1 MADSD
6 SEYTDCD
13 CDGDSEIDIMF
24 PVDYV
29 DRIDSY
35 HATLI
40 SERWSALPPD
50 LRKEATHLM
59 RLNVFWRQIL
69 LLNDGTS
76 NIVQW
81 AQHHDFDPTDLSIG
95 TLLKIEILEAI
106 LRALEL
112 GTNDEKQTH
121 HLIMITIRFSLP
133 ADTIAHIAAIDW
145 LKKTEAPEIESRVM
159 TKTHCFLCYSSL
171 HYIFRDYGNFI
182 FRMTESTAQT
192 MEMLR
197 SKALDCQV
205 EASNLLKQKGNDL
218 FQEQKYESAVHIYSK
233 AIKCYPENH
242 VIYGNR
248 ALCYIRCKKY
258 IEAAFDG
265 KRATLLEPLW
275 AKGHYRYCEALFLLG
290 EEKRALAA
298 NSSARNLCKNDP
310 DGVQDLMLQHQKF
323 VEAMIGNKVGPP
335 KKGKGSSKAAAI
347 KKCVV
352 VQQHVLKTKGGGLNK
367 SKVVPGAA
375 LPFKAAECKTKKE
388 NQQVK
393 EKAVPP
399 TPASIT
405 KESVPPKKT
414 KPPPAAAAKPPSTPK
429 KTKPPPAAAA
439 KPPSTPKKTRPPPA
453 AAAKPP
459 STMAPPGAS
468 TTKQPDTLKKKDQGP
483 ENHAEQQ
490 PQPVAINKTAVCKE
504 LRSLV
509 HDAHTALSNLC
520 SYNAEMAFRQAL
532 ALLDTISHKDIGLS
546 TLDVQL
552 LLYGRVSALTDI
564 GKPEEIA
571 EAQRL
576 LEKIKSYEERI
587 FQCFVHYARGRLYLK
602 ENRFA
607 VAQKHFEDS
616 LQMVKNRITPGT
628 LTWPLSK
635 EIVKET
641 QLNYFKK
648 LLEDSIALC
657 KFPPIP
663 DATCR
668 LGKCMSSSKNIY
680 ITDPDFKG
688 FIQIKCSQQC
698 LIEYHTACWKTL
710 KASLSFEKNEKDFL
724 EQPCRTPDCF
734 GQVCSIK
741 ILDPTGLV
749 KCKFERDIPK
759 PQTQKKPK
767 VNQKCSIRV
776 KKSKEE
782 SQLKTKNINNNNKQ
796 LSEEK
801 VNISEDILPAKKN
814 NSVLQSQQKA
824 WLLYGDRILVQ
835 VYQMMRLLRQ
845 EKGLS
850 VSTLSTYLRPWL
862 ELDSEQGNQLATKML
877 NWQQEQLETLDQAVE
892 LLLERKNRVWARV
905 FIELLSKSLDINRE
919 LSQWAGRLNNADLN
933 AAKSFIERN
942 AHQMEDWDLTPLL
955 TFAPLRVMISE
966 SVGNSQELMTKNGLS
981 KYLGWAAPHEM
992 RVFIWTLAELKDRV
1006 TCNLLL
1012 NEYFDMIDGHYSVL
1026 KKSDQNRDT
1035 VSVKNQGRKKKK
1047 GLNGLPVWRPSV
1059 APIDHGD
1066 QENPIYYPQPSEP
1079 FRIPSHL
1086 QAEVTEF
1093 EDQYIGPTHKRDL
1106 KKLLD
1111 NNPDPTEENMYDY
1124 FAQILEGHGPLLPDS
1139 PLLIDE
1145 MENFPPMAHAKIDK
1159 AGGFEAFLLRSLRF
1173 IKIGMRVGLAKH
1185 AVSLQQQQPPLEAP
1199 YIISP
1204 PQTEEPHPYSV
1215 DPYPSPTNHLPVGT
1229 DDLLCPVSRGQVSYW
1244 DDPKFSL
1251 DDFDWM
1257 ELYAAEEDTLE
1268 TYSHPSEL
1276 NPTPTEEIKAVKH
1289 SETQT
1294 CPAINDSVAINT
1306 EPLKRYESC
1315 HGDVNKKAKSI
1326 DEMKEKMN
1334 KMANDREEVG
1344 REHNKDL
1351 ESLQREIQEI
1361 TVNIQVTDKELTLF
1375 QQKLEEE
1382 IKKDQKEKKA
1392 NQEVLK
1398 TLKLETEQL
1407 VEEQASLTKTIR
1419 QKKASFKE
1427 ELDKF
1432 LELSNQSAAEK
1443 VSLED
1448 EVKRC
1453 KTAVAMA
1460 TKRSLTAQLCILESS
1475 RDQRLHSLHRQLA
1488 EAKALLGK
1496 LDENVQRFPSL
1507 ETSRQT
1513 WRTNVQDLE
1522 KKIATVETQYKEQT
1536 EQVKSG
1542 KRAKDVLLNSSQPEP
1557 QVSMLSTD
1565 MAALSMASAET
1576 LNPAK
1581 PALPASHTVF
1591 DKAMERLATVFP
1603 NYTRSDFMRFFKDLR
1618 SSNGGSLN
1626 GMGWQEV
1633 VSGVGQLI
1641 LEQQDKLKSGAA
1653 SKTTKP
1659 GGAPVDSN
1667 PSAWKQVQPQNPQDT
1682 TVLNLEDP
1690 CVICQ
1695 EDIHPSDHCV
1705 LECRHGFHNKCI
1717 MLWLKE
1723 TSNCPTCRKRTL
1735 MSDFPLL
1742 VGRRRQAP

>member
-13 CDGDSEIDIMF
+13 DDSDIQIMHFMGDYQSA
-24 PVDYV
+24 
-29 DRIDSY
+29 SY
-35 HATLI
+35 SNPCTPAWISATWN
-40 SERWSALPPD
+40 SLPAYLKKD
-50 LRKEATHLM
+50 AAHLM
-59 RLNVFWRQIL
+59 RLSVFWLQLL

-81 AQHHDFDPTDLSIG
+81 AKRHGCDPTDLSIG
-95 TLLKIEILEAI
+95 TLRKIEILEAI
-106 LRALEL
+106 LLALES
-112 GTNDEKQTH
+112 GTCNDEQTH
-121 HLIMITIRFSLP
+121 DLIMISAMFRNP
-133 ADTIAHIAAIDW
+133 AESRAHDAALRWLTKIAAPE
-145 LKKTEAPEIESRVM
+145 LKSHVM
-159 TKTHCFLCYSSL
+159 SQTTLLLSYSSL
-171 HYIFRDYGNFI
+171 RVIFRDYANFI
-182 FRMTESTAQT
+182 LKMAKYTDLT

-197 SKALDCQV
+197 SRTPGCQI
-205 EASNLLKQKGNDL
+205 EASNHLKNKGNEL
-218 FQEQKYESAVHIYSK
+218 FQKQKYEDAVHIYSK
-233 AIKCYPENH
+233 AIKHYPENH
-242 VIYGNR
+242 VIFGNR

-265 KRATLLEPLW
+265 KRAILLEPLW
-275 AKGHYRYCEALFLLG
+275 VKGHYRYCEALFLLG
-290 EEKRALAA
+290 EEKKAMVA
-298 NSSARNLCKNDP
+298 NSSAQNLCKNNP
-310 DGVQDLMLQHQKF
+310 EGVQELTQQHKKF
-323 VEAMIGNKVGPP
+323 VGAMIGNKSNKVGPP
-335 KKGKGSSKAAAI
+335 EKGKGSSNADAN
-347 KKCVV
+347 KKFVAE
-352 VQQHVLKTKGGGLNK
+352 QQHLLKAKGGSSNK

-375 LPFKAAECKTKKE
+375 SPCKAAECKTKKE

-399 TPASIT
+399 VPASIT
-405 KESVPPKKT
+405 KEPGTPKKT
-414 KPPPAAAAKPPSTPK
+414 RPKPAAAVKPPSTPK
-429 KTKPPPAAAA
+429 KT
-439 KPPSTPKKTRPPPA
+439 
-453 AAAKPP
+453 
-459 STMAPPGAS
+459 MAPLGAS
-468 TTKQPDTLKKKDQGP
+468 TTKQPNTLKKKDQGP

-490 PQPVAINKTAVCKE
+490 PKQPVAINKAAVCKE

-520 SYNAEMAFRQAL
+520 SYNAEMAFSQAL
-532 ALLDTISHKDIGLS
+532 ALLDTVSHKDMGLS

-576 LEKIKSYEERI
+576 LEKIKTYEERI
-587 FQCFVHYARGRLYLK
+587 FQCLVCYARGRLYLK

-616 LQMVKNRITPGT
+616 LQMVKNRITPGI

-680 ITDPDFKG
+680 FTDPDFKG

-710 KASLSFEKNEKDFL
+710 KTSLSFEKNEKDFL

-741 ILDPTGLV
+741 IVDPTGLV

-767 VNQKCSIRV
+767 VDQKCSIRV

-782 SQLKTKNINNNNKQ
+782 SQLKTKNINNNKQ
-796 LSEEK
+796 LCDEK
-801 VNISEDILPAKKN
+801 VTISEDILPAKDN

-835 VYQMMRLLRQ
+835 VCQMMRLLRQ

-862 ELDSEQGNQLATKML
+862 ELDSARGNQLATKML
-877 NWQQEQLETLDQAVE
+877 NWEEEQLETLDQAVE

-905 FIELLSKSLDINRE
+905 FIELLSKSFDISVE
-919 LSQWAGRLNNADLN
+919 LSQWASRLNDADLN
-933 AAKSFIERN
+933 AAKSFIKRN
-942 AHQMEDWDLTPLL
+942 AHQMEDWDVTVLL
-955 TFAPLRVMISE
+955 TFAPLRETISE
-966 SVGNSQELMTKNGLS
+966 SAVTSQEFIAKNGLS

-992 RVFIWTLAELKDRV
+992 RLFIWTLAELKDRV

-1026 KKSDQNRDT
+1026 KKSDQNSYP
-1035 VSVKNQGRKKKK
+1035 VSVKNPGRKRKK
-1047 GLNGLPVWRPSV
+1047 GLNSLPVWRQSF

-1066 QENPIYYPQPSEP
+1066 QENPIYYLQPSDP

-1086 QAEVTEF
+1086 QAEVAEF
-1093 EDQYIGPTHKRDL
+1093 EDQYNGPRHKTDL

-1159 AGGFEAFLLRSLRF
+1159 AGGFEAFLLESLRF

-1185 AVSLQQQQPPLEAP
+1185 AVSLQQQQHPLEAP
-1199 YIISP
+1199 YIISS

-1229 DDLLCPVSRGQVSYW
+1229 DDLLRPVSRGQVSYW

-1257 ELYAAEEDTLE
+1257 ELHAAEKEDAWE
-1268 TYSHPSEL
+1268 THSYSSES
-1276 NPTPTEEIKAVKH
+1276 NATPTEEIVAVKH

-1294 CPAINDSVAINT
+1294 CPVINDRVAINT
-1306 EPLKRYESC
+1306 EPLKRYESF
-1315 HGDVNKKAKSI
+1315 HGDVNKKAKCI
-1326 DEMKEKMN
+1326 NEMKEKMN
-1334 KMANDREEVG
+1334 KMANDREEV
-1344 REHNKDL
+1344 EQKHNEGL

-1398 TLKLETEQL
+1398 ALKLETEQL
-1407 VEEQASLTKTIR
+1407 VEEQASLTKTIK

-1427 ELDKF
+1427 ELDTF

-1453 KTAVAMA
+1453 KATVAIA
-1460 TKRSLTAQLCILESS
+1460 TKRYRTAQLCILESN

-1507 ETSRQT
+1507 ETNRQT

-1542 KRAKDVLLNSSQPEP
+1542 KRAKDVLSNSGQPEP

-1565 MAALSMASAET
+1565 MAALSTASAET
-1576 LNPAK
+1576 RNPTK
-1581 PALPASHTVF
+1581 PATPASNTVF

-1641 LEQQDKLKSGAA
+1641 LKHQEVLKSGAA
-1653 SKTTKP
+1653 SKTTELE
-1659 GGAPVDSN
+1659 GAQGDSN
-1667 PSAWKQVQPQNPQDT
+1667 TSVWKRFQPQNPQDT

-1695 EDIHPSDHCV
+1695 EDIHPADHCV
-1705 LECRHGFHNKCI
+1705 LECRHGFHKKCI

-1723 TSNCPTCRKRTL
+1723 TSNCPTCRKHTL

>member
-1 MADSD
+1 MSDSD
-6 SEYTDCD
+6 WEYTDCD
-13 CDGDSEIDIMF
+13 DDPDVRIVNLNGDYRFLDCF
-24 PVDYV
+24 
-29 DRIDSY
+29 
-35 HATLI
+35 
-40 SERWSALPPD
+40 ERYPAPWLTEKWSALPAD
-50 LRKEATHLM
+50 LKKEATHLM
-59 RLNVFWRQIL
+59 RLNTFWLQLL

-76 NIVQW
+76 NIAQW
-81 AQHHDFDPTDLSIG
+81 AKHHGCDPTNLSIG
-95 TLLKIEILEAI
+95 TLWKIEILEAV
-106 LRALEL
+106 LLAMES
-112 GTNDEKQTH
+112 GTNNKEQTL
-121 HLIMITIRFSLP
+121 HLIIISAMFCNPVDSM
-133 ADTIAHIAAIDW
+133 AHDAAIDW
-145 LKKTEAPEIESRVM
+145 LMKIKAPELESRVM
-159 TKTHCFLCYSSL
+159 SQTTLLLGYSSL
-171 HYIFRDYGNFI
+171 RYIFRDYADFI
-182 FRMTESTAQT
+182 FKMAKYTDQT
-192 MEMLR
+192 MASLR
-197 SKALDCQV
+197 CRTPDCQI
-205 EASNLLKQKGNDL
+205 EAGNHLKKRGNEL
-218 FQEQKYESAVHIYSK
+218 FQKQKYEEAVHIYSK

-242 VIYGNR
+242 VIFGNR

-265 KRATLLEPLW
+265 KRAILLEPLW

-290 EEKRALAA
+290 EEKKAMGA
-298 NSSARNLCKNDP
+298 NSSARNLCKDDP
-310 DGVQDLMLQHQKF
+310 EGVQDLTQQHQKF
-323 VEAMIGNKVGPP
+323 VGAMICNKSNKVGPP
-335 KKGKGSSKAAAI
+335 KKGKGSSNADANKKLVAEHQHLLKA
-347 KKCVV
+347 
-352 VQQHVLKTKGGGLNK
+352 KGGSSNK

-375 LPFKAAECKTKKE
+375 SPCKAAECKTKKE
-388 NQQVK
+388 NKQVK

-399 TPASIT
+399 VPSSIT
-405 KESVPPKKT
+405 KEPGTPKKT
-414 KPPPAAAAKPPSTPK
+414 RPPPAAAV
-429 KTKPPPAAAA
+429 

-453 AAAKPP
+453 DAVKPP
-459 STMAPPGAS
+459 STPKKTMAPPGAA

-483 ENHAEQQ
+483 ENHAKQE
-490 PQPVAINKTAVCKE
+490 PQPVAINKAAVCKE

-520 SYNAEMAFRQAL
+520 SYNAEMAFSQAL

-587 FQCFVHYARGRLYLK
+587 FQCLVYYARGRLYLK

-616 LQMVKNRITPGT
+616 LQMVKNRITPGI

-680 ITDPDFKG
+680 FTDPDFKG
-688 FIQIKCSQQC
+688 FIQIKCNQQC
-698 LIEYHTACWKTL
+698 LIEYHSACWKTFKTL
-710 KASLSFEKNEKDFL
+710 LSFEKNEKDFL

-741 ILDPTGLV
+741 IVDPTGLV

-782 SQLKTKNINNNNKQ
+782 SQLKTKNINNNKQ
-796 LSEEK
+796 LCEEN
-801 VNISEDILPAKKN
+801 VTTGISEDILPAKNN

-835 VYQMMRLLRQ
+835 VCQMMQLLRQ

-862 ELDSEQGNQLATKML
+862 ELDSARGNQLATKML
-877 NWQQEQLETLDQAVE
+877 NWQEAQLETLDQAVE

-905 FIELLSKSLDINRE
+905 FIELLSKSFGISVE
-919 LSQWAGRLNNADLN
+919 LSQWAGHLNDADLN

-942 AHQMEDWDLTPLL
+942 AHQMEDWDLTLLL
-955 TFAPLRVMISE
+955 TFAPLRETISE
-966 SVGNSQELMTKNGLS
+966 SVVTSQEFITKNGLS
-981 KYLGWAAPHEM
+981 KYLEWAAPHKM
-992 RVFIWTLAELKDRV
+992 RLFIWTLAELKDSV

-1026 KKSDQNRDT
+1026 KKSDQNSYP
-1035 VSVKNQGRKKKK
+1035 VSVKNPGRKRKK
-1047 GLNGLPVWRPSV
+1047 GLNGLPVWSGQQSF

-1066 QENPIYYPQPSEP
+1066 QENPIYYLQPSEP

-1086 QAEVTEF
+1086 QAEVAEF
-1093 EDQYIGPTHKRDL
+1093 EDQYNGPSHKTDL

-1139 PLLIDE
+1139 PLLINE
-1145 MENFPPMAHAKIDK
+1145 METFPPMAHAKIDK
-1159 AGGFEAFLLRSLRF
+1159 AGGFEAFLLESLRF
-1173 IKIGMRVGLAKH
+1173 IKIGKCVGLAKH
-1185 AVSLQQQQPPLEAP
+1185 AVSLQQQQQQHPLEGP
-1199 YIISP
+1199 YIISS

-1229 DDLLCPVSRGQVSYW
+1229 DDLLRPVSRGQVSYW

-1257 ELYAAEEDTLE
+1257 ELYAAEKEDTWE
-1268 TYSHPSEL
+1268 TYSYSSES
-1276 NPTPTEEIKAVKH
+1276 NATPTEEIVAVKH

-1294 CPAINDSVAINT
+1294 CPAIIDSVAINT

-1315 HGDVNKKAKSI
+1315 HGDVNKKAKCI
-1326 DEMKEKMN
+1326 NEMKEKMN
-1334 KMANDREEVG
+1334 KMANDREEV
-1344 REHNKDL
+1344 EQKHNEGL

-1398 TLKLETEQL
+1398 ALKLETEQL

-1427 ELDKF
+1427 ELDTF

-1453 KTAVAMA
+1453 KATVAMA
-1460 TKRSLTAQLCILESS
+1460 NKRYLTAQLCILESS

-1507 ETSRQT
+1507 ETNRQT

-1542 KRAKDVLLNSSQPEP
+1542 KRAKDVLSNSGQPEP

-1576 LNPAK
+1576 RNPAK
-1581 PALPASHTVF
+1581 PASAASNTVF

-1633 VSGVGQLI
+1633 VSGVSELI
-1641 LEQQDKLKSGAA
+1641 LKHQEKLKSGAA
-1653 SKTTKP
+1653 SKTTEL
-1659 GGAPVDSN
+1659 GGAEGDSN
-1667 PSAWKQVQPQNPQDT
+1667 TSVWKRVQPQNTQDT

-1695 EDIHPSDHCV
+1695 EDIHPADHCV
-1705 LECRHGFHNKCI
+1705 LECRHGFHKKCI

-1723 TSNCPTCRKRTL
+1723 TSNCPTCRKHTL